1 MSHPEHTVKSRVA
14 AISILASA
22 VMAAA
27 KFVVGIA
34 IGSLALIS
42 EALHSSVDL
51 VATVITWL
59 VVRVSGKPADKEH
72 HYGHGKLESLSA
84 LGVIAMLYVLAG
96 GILVESWS
104 RLREGAIPPTLSA
117 IPFIVLLIDIGVN
130 FWRARA
136 LHRTARDTK
145 SQALAADALHFA
157 SDVLGSLAVIAGLA
171 LSGLGYA
178 WGDAAAAIGVAVVI
192 SLLGLRLARST
203 VETLLDRAPEGVSEK
218 AAAAIKAVPG
228 VVGVERLRVRMVGP
242 THFIDAIVQVPR
254 TFPIDRVDEIKRK
267 AQAAVTRALDDADLT
282 FTAVPVARDNESVR
296 ERIMVIARN
305 SGLAVHHVTVHDL
318 GGKLTVS
325 IDLEVD
331 GGMELT
337 AAHDIAQDLE
347 RNIRDEFGEDVEVD
361 THIEPLEPELPHGVD
376 AAPDRVETIR
386 TALTRFA
393 ADSAIHDIHSVRVR
407 DTDAGEIVN
416 FHCHAAPSMSVI
428 EVHENVDEIER
439 ALRRAF
445 PAVKRVISHA
455 EPPDAQSNPANAG
468 RVLVSDS
475 PRRCVARV
483 IRRWTRFIFINESLT
498 LDRPRKLDSNRC
510 DSEVAGGSAELGA
523 EDFAISFPWGLK
535 AWRAHTRRARASN
548 PIRSR
553 DWRSRSRNRP
563 IIGS

>member
-1 MSHPEHTVKSRVA
+1 MSHPAHNVKSRVA
-14 AISILASA
+14 AISIFASA
-22 VMAAA
+22 ALAAA

-42 EALHSSVDL
+42 EARHSSVDL
-51 VATVITWL
+51 IATVVTWM
-59 VVRVSGKPADKEH
+59 VVRVSDKPADYEH
-72 HYGHGKLESLSA
+72 HYGHGKFESLSA

-96 GILVESWS
+96 GILVEAWS
-104 RLREGAIPPTLSA
+104 RLREGAAPPTLSA
-117 IPFIVLLIDIGVN
+117 IPFIVLLVDIAVN

-157 SDVLGSLAVIAGLA
+157 SDVLGSFAVIAGLA

-203 VETLLDRAPEGVSEK
+203 VETLLDRAPEGASEK
-218 AAAAIKAVPG
+218 ATAALRGVPG
-228 VVGVERLRVRMVGP
+228 VVDIERLRVRMVGP
-242 THFIDAIVQVPR
+242 THFIDAIVEVPR

-267 AQAAVTRALDDADLT
+267 AQEAVTKALDDADLT

-331 GGMELT
+331 GEMELT
-337 AAHDIAQDLE
+337 AAHDIAHELE

-361 THIEPLEPELPHGVD
+361 THIEPLEPELPLGVD
-376 AAPDRVETIR
+376 AAPDRVETIK
-386 TALTRFA
+386 TALARFA

-407 DTDAGEIVN
+407 NTDAE
-416 FHCHAAPSMSVI
+416 
-428 EVHENVDEIER
+428 
-439 ALRRAF
+439 
-445 PAVKRVISHA
+445 
-455 EPPDAQSNPANAG
+455 
-468 RVLVSDS
+468 
-475 PRRCVARV
+475 
-483 IRRWTRFIFINESLT
+483 
-498 LDRPRKLDSNRC
+498 
-510 DSEVAGGSAELGA
+510 
-523 EDFAISFPWGLK
+523 
-535 AWRAHTRRARASN
+535 
-548 PIRSR
+548 
-553 DWRSRSRNRP
+553 
-563 IIGS
+563 

>member
-1 MSHPEHTVKSRVA
+1 MSHPEHNVKSRVA
-14 AISILASA
+14 AISIFASA

-27 KFVVGIA
+27 KFVVGVA

-51 VATVITWL
+51 VATVVTWL
-59 VVRVSGKPADKEH
+59 VVQVSGKPADDQH
-72 HYGHGKLESLSA
+72 HYGHGKIESLSA

-104 RLREGAIPPTLSA
+104 RLREGAAPPTLSA
-117 IPFIVLLIDIGVN
+117 IPFIVLLVDIAVN
-130 FWRARA
+130 LWRARA

-157 SDVLGSLAVIAGLA
+157 SDVLGSLAVIIGLA

-203 VETLLDRAPEGVSEK
+203 VETLLDRAPEGVSDK
-218 AAAAIKAVPG
+218 AAAAIKSVPG
-228 VVGVERLRVRMVGP
+228 VVDVERLRVRMVGP

-254 TFPIDRVDEIKRK
+254 TYPIDRIDEIKRR
-267 AQAAVTRALDDADLT
+267 AQAAVTKALDDADLT

-331 GGMELT
+331 GEMELT
-337 AAHDIAQDLE
+337 AAHDIAQELE
-347 RNIRDEFGEDVEVD
+347 RNIRDQFGEDVEVD

-386 TALTRFA
+386 TALARFA
-393 ADSAIHDIHSVRVR
+393 ADSAIRDIHSVRVR
-407 DTDAGEIVN
+407 NTDAGEIVN

-455 EPPDAQSNPANAG
+455 EPPDAQ
-468 RVLVSDS
+468 
-475 PRRCVARV
+475 
-483 IRRWTRFIFINESLT
+483 
-498 LDRPRKLDSNRC
+498 
-510 DSEVAGGSAELGA
+510 
-523 EDFAISFPWGLK
+523 
-535 AWRAHTRRARASN
+535 
-548 PIRSR
+548 
-553 DWRSRSRNRP
+553 
-563 IIGS
+563 